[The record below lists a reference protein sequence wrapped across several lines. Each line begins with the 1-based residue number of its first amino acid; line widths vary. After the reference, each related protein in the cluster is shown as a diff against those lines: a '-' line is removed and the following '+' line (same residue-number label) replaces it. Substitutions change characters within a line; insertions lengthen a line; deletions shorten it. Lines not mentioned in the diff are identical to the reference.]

1 MAESRGVPGS
11 SVPLADALHMLRLTG
26 VLYCRAD
33 AGAPWGVDFPQ
44 LESHMSVPVVLSGRC
59 ILEVAGERH
68 VLEAGSAALIPRG
81 TPHVLA
87 SAEGVQAEPLF
98 DLPFEQVGERFERM
112 RIGGDGARTQIAYA
126 ALCADDALTQR
137 LAAELPAVIIVDGA
151 DDEEFGSFRSVLRL
165 MAREAATDQLGG
177 DTVLAR
183 LADVLV
189 VQVLRRWLTGAEAPT
204 TGWLAALSDPHVGR
218 ALSRMHADP
227 AQEWTLVA
235 LHGRRGCRGRRSRT
249 GSRRSSASRR
259 CAISRAGGCS
269 RRTPSSRGQTRR
281 SGSSPPGSV
290 TPPRRLSV
298 ARSSGDTARR
308 PARRA
313 GRCASTAPGACA
325 RVAGVG
331 RRVQRRAS
339 PSASAA
345 RWTKSR

>member
-1 MAESRGVPGS
+1 MANPRGIPDS
-11 SVPLADALHMLRLTG
+11 AVPLAHALHMLRLTG

-59 ILEVAGERH
+59 VLEVAGQRH
-68 VLEAGSAALIPRG
+68 MLEAGSAALIPRG

-87 SAEGVQAEPLF
+87 SAEGVRAEPLF

-112 RIGGDGARTQIAYA
+112 RIGGEGPRTQIAYA

-137 LAAELPAVIIVDGA
+137 LAAELPTVIVVDGA

-189 VQVLRRWLTGAEAPT
+189 VQLLRRWLSGADAPA

-227 AQEWTLVA
+227 AREWTLVA
-235 LHGRRGCRGRRSRT
+235 LAREARMSRSTFVDRFTSLIGEPPMRYLAGWRLQQAHAELTRTDAPIGQVAGRVGY
-249 GSRRSSASRR
+249 SSEA
-259 CAISRAGGCS
+259 AFSRAFK
-269 RRTPSSRGQTRR
+269 RRHGTTPGE
-281 SGSSPPGSV
+281 
-290 TPPRRLSV
+290 
-298 ARSSGDTARR
+298 
-308 PARRA
+308 ARRA
-313 GRCASTAPGACA
+313 MRVGNARQPAAGA
-325 RVAGVG
+325 
-331 RRVQRRAS
+331 
-339 PSASAA
+339 
-345 RWTKSR
+345 

>member
-1 MAESRGVPGS
+1 MAEARGVPGS

-87 SAEGVQAEPLF
+87 SAEGVPAEPLF

-137 LAAELPAVIIVDGA
+137 LAAELPAVIIVDA
-151 DDEEFGSFRSVLRL
+151 AEDEEFGSFRSVLRL

-235 LHGRRGCRGRRSRT
+235 LAREARMSRSTFADRFTSLIGEPPMRYLAGWRLQQAHSELTRT
-249 GSRRSSASRR
+249 DAPIGVVAARVGYASE
-259 CAISRAGGCS
+259 AAFSRAFK
-269 RRTPSSRGQTRR
+269 RRHGTTPGE
-281 SGSSPPGSV
+281 
-290 TPPRRLSV
+290 
-298 ARSSGDTARR
+298 
-308 PARRA
+308 ARRA
-313 GRCASTAPGACA
+313 LRVDNARALAP
-325 RVAGVG
+325 V
-331 RRVQRRAS
+331 
-339 PSASAA
+339 
-345 RWTKSR
+345 